1 MSTTIILLAIISSGL
16 LSTIITLAVGWI
28 KDIRREKK
36 QERKRLFKIKED
48 AYREVMK
55 NIDFIYK
62 GVGLAPEEVLKKKNN
77 FLENYRLMFLYS
89 EDEIIK
95 EIDNVLDVLVPSWP
109 NDDEKM
115 KDKKNKIA
123 RSMIILRKQIVKN
136 TVLTEKD
143 FKHIT

>member
-28 KDIRREKK
+28 KDIQREKK

-55 NIDFIYK
+55 NIDFIYQ
-62 GVGLAPEEVLKKKNN
+62 GSEIAREVILKKKYN
-77 FLENYRLMFLYS
+77 FLENYRLIFLYS
-89 EDEIIK
+89 EDEVIK
-95 EIDNVLDVLVPSWP
+95 EINNVLDVLVSSWP

-115 KDKKNKIA
+115 KEKKNKIA
-123 RSMIILRKQIVKN
+123 RSMIILRKQIVKD

>member
-1 MSTTIILLAIISSGL
+1 MNTTIIILAVISSGL
-16 LSTIITLAVGWI
+16 LSTIISLAVGWI
-28 KDIRREKK
+28 KDNQREKK

-55 NIDFIYK
+55 NIDFIYE
-62 GVGLAPEEVLKKKNN
+62 GVELPSREISKKKYS
-77 FLENYRLMFLYS
+77 FLENYRIMFLYS

-95 EIDNVLDVLVPSWP
+95 GINNVLDVLVSFSP

-115 KDKKNKIA
+115 LKKKSKIA
-123 RSMIILRKQIVKN
+123 HCMIILRKQIVKD
-136 TVLTEKD
+136 TTLTEKD

>member
-1 MSTTIILLAIISSGL
+1 MSTTIILLAIISSGF
-16 LSTIITLAVGWI
+16 LSTIITLAGGWI
-28 KDIRREKK
+28 KDIQREKK

-55 NIDFIYK
+55 NIDFIYQ
-62 GVGLAPEEVLKKKNN
+62 GIELPRETILKKKYN
-77 FLENYRLMFLYS
+77 FLENYRLIFLYS
-89 EDEIIK
+89 EDEVIK
-95 EIDNVLDVLVPSWP
+95 EINNVLDVLVSSWP

-115 KDKKNKIA
+115 NEKKNKIA
-123 RSMIILRKQIVKN
+123 RSMIILRKQIVKD

>member
-28 KDIRREKK
+28 KDIRREKE

-62 GVGLAPEEVLKKKNN
+62 GVDLAPEELLKKKYN
-77 FLENYRLMFLYS
+77 FLDNYRLMFLYS

-95 EIDNVLDVLVPSWP
+95 EINNVLDVLVSSWP
-109 NDDEKM
+109 KDDEKM
-115 KDKKNKIA
+115 KDKKSKIA

-143 FKHIT
+143 FKHVS